1 MKRNSYDQ
9 LRKVVMAGWFVGFSL
24 FSLSFFSFLTLSFK
38 LKYSQMFGENIL
50 LKWVLVLAFWGGG
63 PEQVNHMAFM
73 HMVYADCTHLF
84 PSQP

>member
-24 FSLSFFSFLTLSFK
+24 FSLSFFFFLTLSFK

>member
-1 MKRNSYDQ
+1 
-9 LRKVVMAGWFVGFSL
+9 
-24 FSLSFFSFLTLSFK
+24 
-38 LKYSQMFGENIL
+38 MFGENIL